1 MTTLETDNETN
12 DPNEIKRKEENEK
25 IEKIVTNYKEKYSF
39 LINNLNIP
47 IG

>member
-1 MTTLETDNETN
+1 LEIDSEINDKNEF
-12 DPNEIKRKEENEK
+12 KCKEENER
-25 IEKIVTNYKEKYSF
+25 IEKILTNYKEKYSF